1 MRFILILGGSILLVV
16 GLISM
21 VTPIPGGTLAITL
34 GVGMIICAS
43 ERAAAFIKKGREKY
57 LRLNQV
63 MTWMENKMG
72 LRLSSPLRRTRPA
85 QQSLSAELSEIE

>member
-1 MRFILILGGSILLVV
+1 MVV

>member
-1 MRFILILGGSILLVV
+1 MIVGS
-16 GLISM
+16 ISM
-21 VTPIPGGTLAITL
+21 VTPIPGGTLAITV

-63 MTWMENKMG
+63 MTWMEDKMG

-85 QQSLSAELSEIE
+85 EQILSAEIGEIK